1 MKIGILGTGNVG
13 GRLFK
18 LCRHADHDVIAGSR
32 SGETSFLTAAQHG
45 DVVVLATHY
54 HVAAEVLSP
63 LRGALAGKILV
74 DATNPLKDDWS
85 PLLLGQENSA
95 GEEIAKLLPDSQVV
109 KAFNTV
115 FADIMTPEGLTRG
128 GAKAATFVAGDAPDA
143 VKSVADFANSLGFEA
158 EGINTLSAAGY
169 LEGLAHLNIRLAVGE
184 GGGTNAAF
192 LYHRG

>member
-1 MKIGILGTGNVG
+1 M
-13 GRLFK
+13 FE
-18 LCRHADHDVIAGSR
+18 LCLKADHDVIAGSR
-32 SGETSFLTAAQHG
+32 SGETSFLTAAKDG

-74 DATNPLKDDWS
+74 DASNPLNDYWS
-85 PLLLGQENSA
+85 PLLLGQDNSA
-95 GEEIAKLLPDSQVV
+95 GEEISKLLPDSQVV

-128 GAKAATFVAGDAPDA
+128 DAKATTFVAGDAPDA
-143 VKSVADFANSLGFEA
+143 VKTVAELANSLGFHA
-158 EGINTLSAAGY
+158 EVINTLSAARY
-169 LEGLAHLNIRLAVGE
+169 LESLAHLNIRLAVGE
-184 GGGTNAAF
+184 SGGTNAAF